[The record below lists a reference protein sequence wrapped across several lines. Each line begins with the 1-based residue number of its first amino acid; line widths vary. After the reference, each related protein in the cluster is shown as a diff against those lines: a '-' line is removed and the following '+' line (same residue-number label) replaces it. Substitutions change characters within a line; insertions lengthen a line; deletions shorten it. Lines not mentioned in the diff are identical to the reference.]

1 MALERK
7 DIRAKLDHDM
17 HAKLKAICDI
27 DGVDMGE
34 YIEAVLLPIIEKRVH
49 DAMML
54 ANELAR
60 QGITG
65 NNRESSG
72 AARPR
77 REFAA

>member
-1 MALERK
+1 
-7 DIRAKLDHDM
+7 M

-27 DGVDMGE
+27 DCVDMGE
-34 YIEAVLLPIIEKRVH
+34 YIEAALLPIIEKRVH

-72 AARPR
+72 MAGTR
-77 REFAA
+77 RESA